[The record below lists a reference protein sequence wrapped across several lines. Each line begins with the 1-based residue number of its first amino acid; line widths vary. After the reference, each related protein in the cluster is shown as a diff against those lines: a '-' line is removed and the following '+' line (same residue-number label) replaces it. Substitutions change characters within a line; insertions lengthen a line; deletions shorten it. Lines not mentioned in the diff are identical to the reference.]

1 MHVFTSRVINQ
12 DENTGHQY
20 RILRNMV
27 LTEEQIKKLPI
38 IEEEEQFY
46 NDGEFESILLADFKK
61 DADKIDEKNAAN

>member
-46 NDGEFESILLADFKK
+46 NDGEFESILLVDFKK